1 MFGDIFHHKHL
12 VMKYE
17 YQGKLNYVMFAD
29 IELLRTRLD
38 NTEKR
43 ESLNQIAVIF
53 SAKVFKAEIDD
64 KKEAIMSQLIIV
76 NSIVIV

>member
-17 YQGKLNYVMFAD
+17 YQDKLNYVMFAD

-38 NTEKR
+38 NTEMR

-76 NSIVIV
+76 NSIVIL